1 MFNVDYNKI
10 KRLDEMDSLTLTD
23 KGLKLSEET
32 GEALA
37 EILSYIDAN
46 NKSKSAKGTPEVL
59 AEELIDVIIVAK
71 SAILNT
77 GLSSEELNDIVDAKL
92 DKWESKIR
100 KRKEILNEN

>member
-10 KRLDEMDSLTLTD
+10 KRLDDMDSLTLTD

-37 EILSYIDAN
+37 EILSFINAS
-46 NKSKSAKGTPEVL
+46 NKSKSAKGTPEAL

>member
-10 KRLDEMDSLTLTD
+10 KRLDDMDSWILTD

-37 EILSYIDAN
+37 EILSYIGAN
-46 NKSKSAKGTPEVL
+46 NKSKSAKGTPEAL

-71 SAILNT
+71 STILNM
-77 GLSSEELNDIVDAKL
+77 GLSTEKLNDIVDAKL
-92 DKWESKIR
+92 DKWEAKIH
-100 KRKEILNEN
+100 KRKAYKNEN

>member
-1 MFNVDYNKI
+1 M
-10 KRLDEMDSLTLTD
+10 
-23 KGLKLSEET
+23 
-32 GEALA
+32 
-37 EILSYIDAN
+37 
-46 NKSKSAKGTPEVL
+46 